1 MRGKEAY
8 IMKIIRGM
16 AYGAY
21 PENLMDIYLPEKQ
34 AFDTFLYMHGGGL
47 EAGDR
52 EKDHVVYEYLAEK
65 GIAVV
70 SIDYRMYPAA
80 KYPDFVEDAAAAA
93 AWVHAHI
100 GEYGGNGRVFVGGSS
115 AGGYLSMMLCF
126 DARWLGRHG
135 LTAMD
140 FAGFVHDAG
149 QPTKH
154 FNVLRECGIDT
165 RRVIVDETSAL
176 YHIGEDATYPP
187 MQFIVSDNDMVN
199 RYEQTMLTLSTLRH
213 FGVPEEKLR
222 LRVMQGK
229 HCHYVRQEDEN
240 GSVLGQIVRDFIMNA

>member
-1 MRGKEAY
+1 
-8 IMKIIRGM
+8 MKIIRGI
-16 AYGAY
+16 AYGKH
-21 PENLMDIYLPEKQ
+21 PENLLDLYLPDSEG
-34 AFDTFLYMHGGGL
+34 FDTFLYMHGGGL
-47 EAGDR
+47 EKGSR
-52 EKDHVVYEYLAEK
+52 EKDHVIYEYLAEH
-65 GIAVV
+65 GIAAV

-80 KYPDFVEDAAAAA
+80 KYPDFVEDAASAA
-93 AWVHAHI
+93 AWAYEQI
-100 GEYGGNGRVFVGGSS
+100 RSYGGSGRIFIGGSS

-126 DARWLGRHG
+126 DRRWLGVHG

-165 RRVIVDETSAL
+165 RRVIIDDTSAL
-176 YHIGEDATYPP
+176 YHIGEDETYPP

-213 FGVPEEKLR
+213 FGVPEKNMR
-222 LRVMQGK
+222 LQVMHGT
-229 HCHYVRQEDEN
+229 HCHYVRQTDDN
-240 GSVLGQIVRDFIMNA
+240 GSVLGQIIKTFMDRCE